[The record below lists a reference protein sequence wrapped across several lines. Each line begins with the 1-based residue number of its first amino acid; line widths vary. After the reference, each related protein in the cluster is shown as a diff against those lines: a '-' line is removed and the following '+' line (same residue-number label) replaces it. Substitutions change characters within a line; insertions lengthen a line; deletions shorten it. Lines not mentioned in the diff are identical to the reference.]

1 MFDDLILHELKN
13 SLSGITTAAGLFLD
27 GLLGEISPEQKKYLE
42 NIDLG
47 ARRLATIL
55 AELTFINNLERQN
68 YRPAKTLFP
77 AAELTRDLEWL
88 KRTATRENKAITE
101 TIDPKLSLLGD
112 RALILL
118 VVTELLL
125 NALRQ
130 TPSGAAAVEFKIGPE
145 RDGSQIE
152 VSDSGTGVPQDYL
165 PKLFDR
171 DFLAAN
177 PQFKGMTNPS
187 PGLYFCK
194 QAVEAQGGRIGVE
207 RRAGLG
213 SRFYFTLPNDKI
225 NKRGER

>member
-1 MFDDLILHELKN
+1 MFDDVILHELKN
-13 SLSGITTAAGLFLD
+13 PLSGITTATGLFLD
-27 GLLGEISPEQKKYLE
+27 GLLGEVSPEQKKFIE

-47 ARRLATIL
+47 ARRLTTIL
-55 AELTFINNLERQN
+55 SELTFLNKLEKQN
-68 YRPAKTLFP
+68 YRPAKVPFP
-77 AAELTRDLEWL
+77 AAELSRDLEWL
-88 KRTATRENKAITE
+88 KRTAARENKAITE
-101 TIDPKLSLLGD
+101 NIDPQLLLLGD

-130 TPSGAAAVEFKIGPE
+130 TSPGAAAVEFKIGPE
-145 RDGSQIE
+145 RDNSLIE
-152 VSDSGTGVPQDYL
+152 VNNSGTGVPEDYL
-165 PKLFDR
+165 PKIFDR

-194 QAVEAQGGRIGVE
+194 QAVESQGGQIGVE

-213 SRFYFTLPNDKI
+213 SRFYFTLPK
-225 NKRGER
+225 K